1 MLLLLFL
8 IVAGKL
14 WAGARPRNDDS
25 KPVDFRSYRRYW
37 AGAVGTMPIRA
48 NTMGSAAA
56 WSRDA
61 ISSSTANSNPNPPFE
76 QVFHARSFLIDHGVT
91 LSGWLQL
98 DGSTVPV
105 GGLPDATAFDGQYLI
120 DISATVDTKKLLG
133 WAGGTLL
140 VDAQSHSGPNIITHQ
155 VPAIQDPDNMDAY
168 SETSI
173 DRAWFQ
179 QDLLRQ
185 KLQLQIG
192 LMYVDEKFLT
202 VPYGQNFVSLNFSS
216 DASIST
222 FVLPTYPIGSFGG
235 NVFVYPGKGLYF
247 SGGAFNNH
255 STELPYDP
263 GGILYLTE
271 EGWQSSW
278 HGRPVK
284 LQVGAWRDTGI
295 FQRYLGGTVHH
306 ASGVYLV
313 ASRKLW
319 QPKASSDRGV
329 GTFFQFGAA
338 PAEVAPVR
346 RHIGAGIIWTGP
358 AAGRPHDEIGVAFSD
373 ALLTRQNDYLHGF
386 ENEFAGYYQI
396 AVYHGLTVQPGM
408 EYWQHPGGKTA
419 PNTVLALVRIMYT
432 F

>member
-8 IVAGKL
+8 ASATTL
-14 WAGARPRNDDS
+14 WTETRPRNGE
-25 KPVDFRSYRRYW
+25 PEPIDFRRYLGYRAEQ
-37 AGAVGTMPIRA
+37 AGWSRA
-48 NTMGSAAA
+48 PVSATENSAAKG
-56 WSRDA
+56 RN
-61 ISSSTANSNPNPPFE
+61 TFPPL
-76 QVFHARSFLIDHGVT
+76 QQALAARSFLKDHGVKFG
-91 LSGWLQL
+91 GWLQL
-98 DGSTVPV
+98 DGSTLPL
-105 GGLPDATAFDGQYLI
+105 GGLSDATAFDGQYLI
-120 DISATVDTKKLLG
+120 DISATVDTKKLFG
-133 WAGGTLL
+133 WPGGTLL

-173 DRAWFQ
+173 DRAWYQ
-179 QDLLRQ
+179 QDLLRR
-185 KLQLQIG
+185 KLQLQLG

-235 NVFVYPGKGLYF
+235 NIFVHPGKGVYF
-247 SGGAFNNH
+247 SGGAFNDH

-271 EGWQSSW
+271 EGWQGSW
-278 HGRPVK
+278 HGLPGK
-284 LQVGAWRDTGI
+284 LQIGAWRDTGK

-306 ASGVYLV
+306 ASGVYGV

-319 QPKASSDRGV
+319 QPDVSGDRGV
-329 GTFFQFGAA
+329 GIFFQFGAA
-338 PAEVAPVR
+338 PEEVAPVR
-346 RHIGAGIIWTGP
+346 RHVGAGVVWTGP

-386 ENEFAGYYQI
+386 ENEFEGYYQI
-396 AVYHGLTVQPGM
+396 AVYHGLTIQPGV

-419 PNTVLALVRIMYT
+419 PNTILAIVRIMYT